1 MGRFTTQVLEA
12 INIFFNFRNSV
23 NHCWKKDSFLKTHED
38 FQFLNEKKLFSDSEE
53 KLATNVENMVKS
65 EGFLADKEFQIFSNV
80 TMECVGN
87 KWVFSNQELSL

>member
-12 INIFFNFRNSV
+12 INIFFNFRNTV

-38 FQFLNEKKLFSDSEE
+38 FLFLNEKKLFSDSEE

>member
-1 MGRFTTQVLEA
+1 MFTTQVLA
-12 INIFFNFRNSV
+12 GINLFHFSESV

>member
-1 MGRFTTQVLEA
+1 MFTTQVLAGLNLFHFSE
-12 INIFFNFRNSV
+12 SV